1 MLAQLHFFR
10 AMPTAAVLPI
20 PEAELAS
27 VFNRDLIGLH
37 EFIDRV
43 EGAGFA
49 HDLKGERGR
58 KEGERGMSD
67 ESPYE

>member
-10 AMPTAAVLPI
+10 AMPTAAILPI

-27 VFNRDLIGLH
+27 VFHGDLVSLD

-43 EGAGFA
+43 EGPGFA
-49 HDLKGERGR
+49 DDLKGEGRR
-58 KEGERGMSD
+58 KEGERGMSG
-67 ESPYE
+67 EVHTK